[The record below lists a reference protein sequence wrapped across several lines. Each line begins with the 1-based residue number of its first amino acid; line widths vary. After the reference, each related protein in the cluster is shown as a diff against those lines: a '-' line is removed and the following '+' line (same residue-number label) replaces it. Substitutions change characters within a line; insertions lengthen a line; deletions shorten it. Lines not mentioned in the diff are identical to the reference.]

1 MFEQLTERLEGV
13 FSRLKG
19 RGKLT
24 PDNIKDSLREVRRAL
39 LEADVNFKVAKDLV
53 KTVEERATGQEVLK
67 SLSPGEQVVKVVHD
81 TLVETLG
88 GQAATLTDPQRI
100 PRKILMVGLQGSGKT
115 TTTAKLGAWLR
126 KRKRVP
132 ALAACDLQRPAAVD
146 QLEILAKELSLKVHV
161 DRSSKDPARVA
172 EDALA
177 WARGEGVDDL
187 LVDTAGRLQI
197 DEEMMEQLVEV
208 RDAVEPDITLLV
220 VDGMTG
226 QEAVSVAESF
236 HQRLGLTGTILT
248 KMDGDARG
256 GAALSIRAVTG
267 VPIHF
272 VGVGEK
278 TGALEVFHPDR
289 MASRIL
295 GMGDVLTLVEKA
307 QASVDLKEAERL
319 KEKIEQQ
326 QFSLEDFLGQIKQI
340 RKMGPLEDLVKMIPG
355 VGSKMLKG
363 VSVDNRELVRVE
375 AMIRSMTPEERRQ
388 PGIINGSRRKRIA
401 KGSGTTVQLVNRLL
415 RDFDQMR
422 KMMGQMAKGGGVGP
436 LGPLRRRKRKRR

>member
-24 PDNIKDSLREVRRAL
+24 PENIKESLRDVRRAL

-53 KTVEERATGQEVLK
+53 KSVEERATGQEVLK
-67 SLSPGEQVVKVVHD
+67 SLSPGEQVVKIVHD
-81 TLVETLG
+81 TLVEILG
-88 GQAATLTDPQRI
+88 SQVVNLPELQQI
-100 PRKILMVGLQGSGKT
+100 PRKLLMVGLQGSGKT

-146 QLEILAKELSLKVHV
+146 QLEILAKELSLKIHV
-161 DRSSKDPARVA
+161 DRGTKDPVKVAR
-172 EDALA
+172 DALA
-177 WARGEGVDDL
+177 WARKEGVDDL

-197 DEEMMEQLVEV
+197 DDEMMEQLVKV
-208 RDAVEPDITLLV
+208 RDAVEPDVTLLV

-226 QEAVSVAESF
+226 QEAVSVAETF

-272 VGVGEK
+272 VGMGEK
-278 TGALEVFHPDR
+278 VGALEVFHPDR

-295 GMGDVLTLVEKA
+295 GMGDVLTLVERA

-326 QFSLEDFLGQIKQI
+326 EFSLEDFLDQIKQI

-363 VSVDNRELVRVE
+363 VDIDSRELVRVE

-388 PGIINGSRRKRIA
+388 PHVINGSRRRRIA
-401 KGSGTTVQLVNRLL
+401 RGSGTTVQQVNRLL

-422 KMMGQMAKGGGVGP
+422 KMMGHLAKGRGLSPFG
-436 LGPLRRRKRKRR
+436 RRKRKRR

>member
-24 PDNIKDSLREVRRAL
+24 PDNIKESLRDVRRAL

-53 KTVEERATGQEVLK
+53 KSVEERATGQEVLK

-81 TLVETLG
+81 TLVEILGSQVETLPEL
-88 GQAATLTDPQRI
+88 QQI
-100 PRKILMVGLQGSGKT
+100 PRKLLMVGLQGSGKT

-146 QLEILAKELSLKVHV
+146 QLEILAKELSLKIHV
-161 DRSSKDPARVA
+161 DRSTKDPVKVAR
-172 EDALA
+172 DALA
-177 WARGEGVDDL
+177 WARKEGVDDL

-197 DEEMMEQLVEV
+197 DEEMMEQLVKV
-208 RDAVEPDITLLV
+208 RDAVEPDVTLLV

-226 QEAVSVAESF
+226 QEAVSVAETF

-272 VGVGEK
+272 VGAGEK
-278 TGALEVFHPDR
+278 VGALEVFHPDR

-295 GMGDVLTLVEKA
+295 GMGDVLTLVERA

-326 QFSLEDFLGQIKQI
+326 DFSLEDFLDQVKQI

-363 VSVDNRELVRVE
+363 VDIDSRELVRVE

-388 PGIINGSRRKRIA
+388 PQVINGSRRRRIA
-401 KGSGTTVQLVNRLL
+401 RGSGTTVQQVNRLL

-422 KMMGQMAKGGGVGP
+422 KMMGHLVKGQGMGP
-436 LGPLRRRKRKRR
+436 FGRRKRKRR